1 MHEVLHVAILVSV
14 LVAVSTLLLMLAW
27 PLFAEA
33 PLPPRTRGV
42 LGAFGVVGLLLLLV
56 EWRFVH

>member
-1 MHEVLHVAILVSV
+1 MHQVLHVAILVSV
-14 LVAVSTLLLMLAW
+14 LVAAGTLLVMLAW

-33 PLPPRTRGV
+33 PLPPSTRGV
-42 LGAFGVVGLLLLLV
+42 LGALGVVGLLLLLV

>member
-14 LVAVSTLLLMLAW
+14 LVGAGTVVVMLAW

-33 PLPPRTRGV
+33 PLPPATRRALGGV
-42 LGAFGVVGLLLLLV
+42 GVVGLLLLLV
-56 EWRFVH
+56 EWGFVH